1 MTPPE
6 FTIAAED
13 HVAPYARRLR
23 SRALGNRLRESLF
36 FLPMVL
42 LVGAIVIEEVA
53 AAIDRRY
60 LVAGILWFAL
70 PPDAAVTLLAT
81 VAGATIT
88 TAGVVFSLLVVTLQ
102 LASGQFSPR
111 VLRTFWRDRFAQVLI
126 GLLLATFA
134 FCVLA
139 LTQVDTSAAEAPPL
153 TVLLAVLLAFAS
165 ILTIVA
171 YLNRITRQQYVG
183 RIMERIGAETITLI
197 NGLPYGDDSRRIGD
211 PVEPPP
217 DPITAGTALV
227 VHSVEDG
234 WVQQLSLPAVVAAT
248 PAGAVIRVETRVG
261 SYLVAGEPIATI
273 WPPAGM
279 SLTQRQA
286 GKVTALIR
294 NALIMGYARTM
305 QQDID
310 FGLRQL
316 NDIALRALSPAVN
329 DPTTAIE
336 ALLRLSSVMRQLVQ
350 ADLPAQSVAAS
361 DGRILLSP
369 WELDHAEYVTHAFGQ
384 LRVYAAPHPQVATAL
399 VRALR
404 MLREASTQAL
414 ASQELDR
421 QLEHTLQACERASLL
436 PADLEMIRA
445 AATATG
451 QLAKETRKI

>member
-1 MTPPE
+1 M
-6 FTIAAED
+6 
-13 HVAPYARRLR
+13 RLR
-23 SRALGNRLRESLF
+23 KSIRQ
-36 FLPMVL
+36 
-42 LVGAIVIEEVA
+42 
-53 AAIDRRY
+53 
-60 LVAGILWFAL
+60 
-70 PPDAAVTLLAT
+70 PPKH
-81 VAGATIT
+81 
-88 TAGVVFSLLVVTLQ
+88 S
-102 LASGQFSPR
+102 
-111 VLRTFWRDRFAQVLI
+111 
-126 GLLLATFA
+126 
-134 FCVLA
+134 
-139 LTQVDTSAAEAPPL
+139 PL

-183 RIMERIGAETITLI
+183 RIMGAHW
-197 NGLPYGDDSRRIGD
+197 GRDDNSDQWIAVRGRQPADRGSR
-211 PVEPPP
+211 EPPP
-217 DPITAGTALV
+217 DLITAGTALV

-286 GKVTALIR
+286 GKVTAPDSQC
-294 NALIMGYARTM
+294 AHH
-305 QQDID
+305 
-310 FGLRQL
+310 GLRA
-316 NDIALRALSPAVN
+316 DDAAGYRLRSTPVERHRPARAVSGGQRPH
-329 DPTTAIE
+329 DRDRGAAAP
-336 ALLRLSSVMRQLVQ
+336 SSVMRQLVQ

-451 QLAKETRKI
+451 QLSKETRKI